1 MLNESHLLDRAFQAL
16 ADSTRRAIIE
26 RLTAQPMTVSEL
38 AAPFAMSLPAVMQH
52 VAVLETA
59 GLVRSHKA
67 GRVRTCRIDPVA
79 MRLVEHWM
87 LDRRRDWESRFD
99 KLDDYL
105 KTMKG
110 KEQ

>member
-1 MLNESHLLDRAFQAL
+1 MLTESNLLDRAFQAL
-16 ADSTRRAIIE
+16 ADPTRRAMVE
-26 RLTAQPMTVSEL
+26 RLVSQPMTVSEL
-38 AAPFAMSLPAVMQH
+38 SAPFEMSLPAVMQH
-52 VAVLETA
+52 LRVLETA

-105 KTMKG
+105 KTMEG
-110 KEQ
+110 KEP